1 MESGGS
7 SRSGLLTAGG
17 ILSIVEGLFEVTGGA
32 IMLGLVIAHN

>member
-1 MESGGS
+1 MASSG
-7 SRSGLLTAGG
+7 RSGLLSAGG